1 MVQGRLTKQRDER
14 LHVFPQTP
22 EEREQEFKKA
32 RELGF
37 EAIEWLFYF
46 PEWEKNP
53 IFSRDG
59 AEEINRLRSAY
70 NMTIASLDADY
81 FVDKGF
87 KGEDA
92 QSSKTILN
100 RLISKCKKRG
110 VSRIVIPFFGAN
122 AIEHGQDKKEI
133 LKNLAPCVVHAE
145 KNNIQLLFE
154 APLPAEELEEFIKR
168 FESAAIRVNYDTGNM
183 TTLLGKKV
191 PDDMRKLSSL
201 IESIHIKDRKFGAT
215 TSYPLG
221 EGETPFTDIFRTL
234 QDIGY
239 HGLLICETARDP
251 KTDDFQLMKRYKT
264 FLDEKIRDV
273 FSIGMQNPIGIMQG
287 RLSPSE
293 EGRFQFFPS
302 HWQDE
307 FRIARELGFDGIEW
321 LFDWVK
327 WKTNPIYAN
336 PVRNSISNGAG
347 EHLEKISNTTKKT
360 GVSVDSMC
368 SDYYM
373 KYGFTGSDAP
383 QSVEVLLSLIER
395 AEKENYST
403 ILVPFLEERAIKS
416 EKEKKEIVKNFEPI
430 IRRLSKS
437 PVAIGFET
445 EMHAGEL
452 IDFIE
457 RFETPQIGAYY
468 DLGNSTSYGVDCVR
482 EIKLLGK
489 HIKGVHLKD
498 RKKGATASMLLG
510 TGDVDFVGCFTALKE
525 TGYTGPFILQAWR
538 GDNSYIEDAKTQL
551 QFVKNMLTTLEVWGE

>member
-1 MVQGRLTKQRDER
+1 MVQGRLTKVRDER
-14 LHVFPQTP
+14 LHVFPRTR
-22 EEREQEFKKA
+22 EEREQEFRIA
-32 RELGF
+32 HELGF

-46 PEWEKNP
+46 PEWKQNP

-59 AEEINRLRSAY
+59 TEEMNYLRSTY
-70 NMTIASLDADY
+70 NISIPSLDADY

-87 KGEDA
+87 KGKDA
-92 QSSKTILN
+92 QSSALLLN
-100 RLISKCKKRG
+100 RLISKCAKKG
-110 VSRIVIPFFGAN
+110 IPRIVIPFFGAN
-122 AIEHGQDKKEI
+122 AIEHERDKKEI
-133 LKNLAPCVVHAE
+133 VKNLTPCVASAE

-154 APLPAEELEEFIKR
+154 APLAGEELKEFIER
-168 FESAAIRVNYDTGNM
+168 FGSDAIRVNYDTGNM

-191 PDDMRKLSSL
+191 PHDMRTLGPL

-221 EGETPFTDIFRTL
+221 EGETPFTEIVEVL

-239 HGLLICETARDP
+239 HGILMCETARLPD
-251 KTDDFQLMKRYKT
+251 TDDLQLMKRYKS
-264 FLDEKIRDV
+264 FLDEKTHEV
-273 FSIGMQNPIGIMQG
+273 CSIGMQNPIGIMQG

-302 HWQDE
+302 HWQNE

-327 WKTNPIYAN
+327 WNTNPIYAN
-336 PVRNSISNGAG
+336 EHPGEIPAISNAT
-347 EHLEKISNTTKKT
+347 S
-360 GVSVDSMC
+360 VSVDSMC

-383 QSVEVLLSLIER
+383 QSVEVLVRLIDR

-403 ILVPFLEERAIKS
+403 ILVPLLEERAVTS

-430 IRRLSKS
+430 VRRLSKS
-437 PVAIGFET
+437 SVSIGFET
-445 EMHAGEL
+445 EMYAGEL

-482 EIKLLGK
+482 EIRLLGK
-489 HIKGVHLKD
+489 RIKGVHLKD

-525 TGYTGPFILQAWR
+525 IGYAGPFILQAWR
-538 GDNSYIEDAKTQL
+538 GENYIHDARTQL
-551 QFVKNMLTTLEVWGE
+551 QFVKNLLTKIV